1 MDAATGPSPAANV
14 PKSDPDAGWRLAPGH
29 LHARAIASTIMTGA
43 RSLPEASAGTGAGD
57 DHWGDDPHIG
67 RVVVSQEQ
75 IRQRVGELGAQITAD
90 YADRPPLLV
99 GVLKGAFIFMAD
111 LTRAVTLPVEI
122 DLMAIASYGSDTT
135 SSGVVRIMKDVDA
148 DLVGRDVLV
157 VEDIVDSGVTLSY
170 LRRYLWAHGPA
181 TLEVCALLVK
191 SGLQRRVVDLRY
203 VGFTIPPDF
212 VIGYGLDVDQ
222 KYRNLADICIYR
234 PHGTS
239 GE

>member
-1 MDAATGPSPAANV
+1 
-14 PKSDPDAGWRLAPGH
+14 
-29 LHARAIASTIMTGA
+29 MTGA
-43 RSLPEASAGTGAGD
+43 RSLDEVPTGGRSD
-57 DHWGDDPHIG
+57 IDYREHDPHIG
-67 RVVVSQEQ
+67 RVVVSQEDL
-75 IRQRVGELGAQITAD
+75 RRRVGELGAEITAD
-90 YADRPPLLV
+90 YGDRPPLLV

-111 LTRAVTLPVEI
+111 LARAISLPVEI

-170 LRRYLWAHGPA
+170 LQRYLWAHRPA

-191 SGLQRRVVDLRY
+191 SSSQRRPVDLRY
-203 VGFTIPPDF
+203 IGFTIPSDF

-222 KYRNLADICIYR
+222 RYRNLSDICVYL
-234 PHGTS
+234 PSGTPDD
-239 GE
+239 

>member
-1 MDAATGPSPAANV
+1 MSGAGSLREV
-14 PKSDPDAGWRLAPGH
+14 PIGG
-29 LHARAIASTIMTGA
+29 GA
-43 RSLPEASAGTGAGD
+43 DVSYWDGD
-57 DHWGDDPHIG
+57 DHIG
-67 RVVVSQEQ
+67 PVVVSQEEL
-75 IRQRVGELGAQITAD
+75 RHRVSELGAQITAD
-90 YADRPPLLV
+90 YAERPPLLV

-111 LTRAVTLPVEI
+111 LARAVRLPLEI

-135 SSGVVRIMKDVDA
+135 SSGVVRIMKDVDT

-170 LRRYLWAHGPA
+170 LQRYLWAHRPA

-191 SGLQRRVVDLRY
+191 SGLQRRAVDLRY

-222 KYRNLADICIYR
+222 RYRNLRDICVYR
-234 PHGTS
+234 PNGAS
-239 GE
+239 GD